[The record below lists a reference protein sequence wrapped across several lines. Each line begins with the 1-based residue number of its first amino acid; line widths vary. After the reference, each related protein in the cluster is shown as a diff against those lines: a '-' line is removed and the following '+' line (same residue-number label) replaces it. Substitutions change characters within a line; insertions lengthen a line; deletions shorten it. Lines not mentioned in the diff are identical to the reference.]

1 MIADNINI
9 HIARKKMRL
18 KNANFCLS
26 FINTV
31 WNGEVIMCCFNNN
44 SKNIVDI
51 FCVQDMSKEDVESLE
66 NQIKEFL
73 LEVNHGL

>member
-1 MIADNINI
+1 MIVDNINI

-66 NQIKEFL
+66 NLIKEFL
-73 LEVNHGL
+73 LEVNHEL

>member
-66 NQIKEFL
+66 NLIKEFL

>member
-1 MIADNINI
+1 VIVDNINI

-66 NQIKEFL
+66 NLIKEFL
-73 LEVNHGL
+73 LEVNHEL

>member
-1 MIADNINI
+1 VIADNINI

-66 NQIKEFL
+66 NLIKEFL

>member
-1 MIADNINI
+1 MIVDNINI

-66 NQIKEFL
+66 NLIKEFL